1 MKMRWHYTI
10 GAYLKSI
17 YTTGFI
23 YPERIV
29 LPGVRPIVWFT
40 SSPVWEEM
48 ANKLGGDTSI
58 RTITEFINYSQKF
71 IRLTR
76 EETAM
81 LGGGLFRVGVGDE
94 CSLHPFNRIVR
105 KSKAPKLYPWMERAL
120 LEAALAVGSDPVTDW
135 WGTFHPVPREQWKAL
150 EQFTPEGW
158 QSFTDVEK
166 IMRGEIVASVPVAER
181 FGTGG

>member
-1 MKMRWHYTI
+1 MRWHYTI

-105 KSKAPKLYPWMERAL
+105 KSKAPKLYPWMERGL